1 VTRGHVLLV
10 DDDAALCEALSEA
23 LQRRGFRVDH
33 RLTGADG
40 LAAVPRLEPDV
51 VVADINM
58 GRISGMDVC
67 RGVAETAP
75 DVPVVLLTAFGSME
89 AAIDGI
95 RSGAWDFITK
105 PVEAEALA
113 AVIDRAVQ
121 VRRLRAEVRR
131 LRNTRAPTEDPVGMV
146 GDSGPMQRLRDLVAR
161 VASTDVTA
169 LVTGESGSGKEIV
182 ARAIHAQGRRAR
194 GPFVAVNCA
203 AMPEALLESE
213 LFGHVRGAF
222 TDARV
227 GRTGLFFQAEGG
239 TLFLDEVGELPLP
252 LQPKLLRALQE
263 RTARP
268 VGGDRELGFDV
279 RLVVATNRDLRAE
292 VDAGRFR
299 ADLYFRLNVVEVP
312 VPPLRAR
319 SVDVLLLAQH
329 FVRTSAAR
337 FGKAVRGVSS
347 DAAAMLLAYDWPG
360 NVRELANA
368 VERGVALTRFDELTP
383 DDLPDH
389 VRQAKARAA
398 LAGEDGR
405 VFVSLAELEREY
417 VRRVIRFVGGNKAA
431 AARILGV
438 DRTTLYRKLGDAGE
452 P

>member
-1 VTRGHVLLV
+1 MTRGYILLV
-10 DDDAALCEALSEA
+10 DDDAALCEALAEA
-23 LQRRGFRVDH
+23 LGRRGFRVDH
-33 RLTGADG
+33 RLSGDAG
-40 LAAVPRLEPDV
+40 LAAVSEADPDV

-58 GRISGMDVC
+58 GRVSGMDVC

-75 DVPVVLLTAFGSME
+75 DIPVVLLTAFGSLD
-89 AAIDGI
+89 AAVRGI
-95 RSGAWDFITK
+95 RAGAWDFITK

-113 AVIDRAVQ
+113 AVLDRAVQ

-131 LRNTRAPTEDPVGMV
+131 LRHTRGPTEDADGMV
-146 GDSGPMQRLRDLVAR
+146 GGSPPMQRLRELIAR

-169 LVTGESGSGKEIV
+169 LVTGESGSGKEVV
-182 ARAIHAQGRRAR
+182 ARAIHSQSPRAR
-194 GPFVAVNCA
+194 GPFIAVNCA

-227 GRTGLFFQAEGG
+227 ARSGLFFQAEGG
-239 TLFLDEVGELPLP
+239 TIFLDEVGELPLA

-263 RTARP
+263 RAARP
-268 VGGDRELGFDV
+268 VGGDRESPFDA
-279 RLVVATNRDLRAE
+279 RLVVATNRELQAE

-329 FVRTSAAR
+329 FVRASAAR
-337 FGKAVRGVSS
+337 FGKAVRGVSP
-347 DAAAMLLAYDWPG
+347 DAAAMLVAYDWPG

-368 VERGVALTRFDELTP
+368 IERGVALTRFDDLTP
-383 DDLPDH
+383 DDLPDR
-389 VRQAKARAA
+389 VRQAKARVA
-398 LAGEDGR
+398 LAGEDGQ
-405 VFVSLAELEREY
+405 VFVTLAELEREY
-417 VRRVIRFVGGNKAA
+417 VRRVMRSVGGNKAA
-431 AARILGV
+431 AARVLGV
-438 DRTTLYRKLGDAGE
+438 DRTTLYRKLEDAGE